1 MLIIKK
7 GFKRRY
13 GYGGSGIMESVGKL
27 VGKVVPFLSNVGQE
41 VAKKQAVELGN
52 KLVERVGKVLYKKN
66 KKSEDIL
73 KKYLPLSSMIDG
85 GNIPIQNLVQKL
97 TKNYV

>member
-27 VGKVVPFLSNVGQE
+27 VIPFLSNVGQE

-52 KLVERVGKVLYKKN
+52 KLVSKVLYKKNKN

-97 TKNYV
+97 TSKK

>member
-1 MLIIKK
+1 
-7 GFKRRY
+7 
-13 GYGGSGIMESVGKL
+13 MESVGKL

-66 KKSEDIL
+66 KNKKSEDIL

-97 TKNYV
+97 TSKK